1 MGQCCSF
8 FRRFHPFSNIELG
21 ANENVNAIINEN
33 SIGGE
38 VSVPQVHSIDSLM
51 SAPSISIT
59 GDLNNEV
66 RGYGLALADVPV
78 EQDRAYWEWR
88 VKVIGKKSSSV
99 DCMFGVSNKRNS
111 KFYEILAE
119 STVPAEKHGTKFMC
133 SIPNL
138 HDGDV
143 IGVMVQQSELPMV
156 QLYLNGEVQS
166 EGQVSKFRGTVYP
179 SVFLPPGSEMSAKF
193 LYREEQFIHGPSRPG
208 FGPLLAERSIM

>member
-1 MGQCCSF
+1 MGQCCSL
-8 FRRFHPFSNIELG
+8 FRRFHPFSNVELSTH
-21 ANENVNAIINEN
+21 ANAIINEQ
-33 SIGGE
+33 SVGD
-38 VSVPQVHSIDSLM
+38 SVPQAHSIDVAM
-51 SAPSISIT
+51 SAPSITIS
-59 GDLNNEV
+59 GNNLNEV

-78 EQDRAYWEWR
+78 EQDRAYWEWS
-88 VKVIGKKSSSV
+88 VKDLGTKSSSV

-133 SIPNL
+133 PISNL
-138 HDGDV
+138 RNGDV
-143 IGVMVQQSELPMV
+143 VGVMVQQSEIPMV

-166 EGQVSKFRGTVYP
+166 EGQVSKFRGTVFP
-179 SVFLPPGSEMSAKF
+179 SVFLPPGCEMSAKF

>member
-1 MGQCCSF
+1 M
-8 FRRFHPFSNIELG
+8 
-21 ANENVNAIINEN
+21 NAIINEQ
-33 SIGGE
+33 SVGE
-38 VSVPQVHSIDSLM
+38 DSVPQVHSIDASM
-51 SAPSISIT
+51 SAPSITIS

-88 VKVIGKKSSSV
+88 VKVVGKKSSDSV

-133 SIPNL
+133 AIPNL
-138 HDGDV
+138 RDGDV
-143 IGVMVQQSELPMV
+143 VGVMLQQSELPMV
-156 QLYLNGEVQS
+156 QLYLNGEIQS
-166 EGQVSKFRGTVYP
+166 EGQVSKCRGTIFP

-193 LYREEQFIHGPSRPG
+193 LYREDQFIHGPSRPG
-208 FGPLLAERSIM
+208 FGPLLAERSIL